1 MHEDDPWTRRR
12 FLARMSAAVA
22 ASCGGVMTLE
32 SHATRAAG
40 AANDLPRKG
49 DTPFESH
56 PGLDTMPGTL
66 TTRDG
71 TRLRTIVTR
80 PTGVRRP
87 LPAILFVQWLSD
99 GTIELPESAND
110 GWSRMM
116 KRVARESGLVMMRT
130 EKRGVGDSEGGP
142 CSHPR
147 LTGLAESPA
156 LLASGSERDPRAGG

>member
-71 TRLRTIVTR
+71 FGFQASIPLDRGLRETAEWYR
-80 PTGVRRP
+80 
-87 LPAILFVQWLSD
+87 ACSWL
-99 GTIELPESAND
+99 
-110 GWSRMM
+110 
-116 KRVARESGLVMMRT
+116 
-130 EKRGVGDSEGGP
+130 
-142 CSHPR
+142 
-147 LTGLAESPA
+147 
-156 LLASGSERDPRAGG
+156 